1 MTPKPDFNL
10 QRGAADPGQASR
22 TSKKSTVL
30 AVPAFASQIEDD
42 DDDRKYT
49 YTPSTIEKAIN
60 IMLCRGDLANQ
71 VLEVKPVSIFGL
83 FRFATPWDHFCL
95 FVGVVCSIIS
105 GISQPVMA
113 LVSGRITNVLLV
125 YPPNS
130 KEFRNGAYENVY
142 IFLGIGVFILI
153 TNFIQFMCFHSCCVR
168 VMAKMRHAY
177 LHAILRQNAGWFDR
191 NHSGALTTKLND
203 NMERIREGIG
213 DKLGLLL
220 RGCAM
225 FIAAVIIAF
234 IYEWRLALMMLGVV
248 PSTCVIMSIMAR
260 KMTSTTMSELAG
272 VGKAGS
278 IAEESLMGVRTVQA
292 LNGQQE
298 MVDRYTVELKRGKSF
313 AVWKGF
319 WSGLL
324 GGLFFFV
331 LFSFMGCGMLYGGY
345 LLKINIIKTPG
356 DVFIVVMSILLG
368 AYFLGLISPHL
379 MVLLNARVAAAT
391 IYQTIDRVPK
401 IDVYSQVGRKPDQV
415 KGRVVF
421 ENVHFRYPSRKD
433 VKVLDNM
440 NLVVEPGQTVA
451 LVGHSGCGKS
461 TSVGL
466 LTRLYEPESG
476 RVTLDGDDVRE
487 LNIEWL
493 RNAVGI
499 VQQEPCLF
507 NDTVEGNLKI
517 GNPHISMEQIVY
529 VCKMANAHDF
539 IMKLPKAYETYIGDG
554 GVQLSGGQK
563 QRIAI
568 ARTLARDPKVLLL
581 DEATSALDAQSES
594 IVQSALNNASRGR
607 STIVIAHRLS
617 TVRDADKIVFFEKG
631 QIAEQGTHEELVA
644 SRGRYYELVKAQQF
658 QPEAE
663 EVEEEEID
671 LGDDDHQASSQRSRR
686 STISE
691 SKRCVCRYE
700 LSSIPSKYVKSGY
713 DAFVRGQS
721 INDSFGRQSYNAEA
735 DAENEAIALEV
746 KKVMDEDGVISAGYY
761 DIYKNAKGN
770 YHWIFLG
777 FVCAVFRGLE
787 LPALALI
794 FGYVFEAFTFVPFGA
809 DMMHRLCMA
818 VITFCS
824 VGLGVLIFQL
834 LSSVFFS
841 IVSEN
846 LAMRFRVRSFKN
858 LLHQDASYFDNPA
871 HTPGKLI
878 TRLATDAPNIKAVV
892 DGRALQVIY
901 AMTAIIACLVIGF
914 VYCWQVT
921 LLGMGMLFLLATTMI
936 WLALTIMKKNIE
948 QVKNDEAGRM
958 AIETIENVRTIQLLT
973 RMSMFYG
980 RYETASKLQKR
991 SELTKGIFEA
1001 LNFTISQSFTY
1012 IMVCVTYAVGIHII
1026 YTEQKTADN
1035 VFRTIIAMLLGSVAV
1050 MNSSSYFPEFVKAR
1064 TAAGLLF
1071 NVIYRKPRTGDMN
1084 VGERVTIRGNI
1095 LFEDVKFSYPQRPRQ
1110 PIMRGL
1116 QFSAQRGQTVALV
1129 GPSGSGKSTVISM
1142 LERFYDSTSGY
1153 VRFDGKDIKT
1163 LSLSHLRTQM
1173 ALVGQEPRLFSG
1185 TIRQNICFGL
1195 GVVPMEKIDQ
1205 ALELANAKR
1214 FLANLPAGIDTEV
1227 GEKGTQ
1233 LSGGQKQRI
1242 AIARALV
1249 RDPKI
1254 LLLDEAT
1261 SALDSES
1268 ERAVQKALDLA
1279 REGRTCITI
1288 AHRLSSIQ
1296 NADLIVY
1303 IENGKVRESGTHSQL
1318 MHRRGC
1324 YYQMIKKQDLAA

>member
-1 MTPKPDFNL
+1 MTSKPDFYL
-10 QRGAADPGQASR
+10 QRGTADPQRSSE

-30 AVPAFASQIEDD
+30 AVPAFASPVEDD

-49 YTPSTIEKAIN
+49 YTPSTVEKVIN
-60 IMLCRGDLANQ
+60 ILLCRGDLANR

-83 FRFATPWDHFCL
+83 FRYATKWDRFCI
-95 FVGVVCSIIS
+95 FIGVICSIIS
-105 GISQPVMA
+105 GVSQPIMA
-113 LVSGRITNVLLV
+113 LVSGRVTNVLLV

-130 KEFRNGAYENVY
+130 KEFRNEAYENVY
-142 IFLGIGVFILI
+142 IFLGIGVFVLI
-153 TNFIQFMCFHSCCVR
+153 TNFIQFMCFHSCCTR
-168 VMAKMRHAY
+168 VISKMRHEY
-177 LHAILRQNAGWFDR
+177 VRAILRQNAGWFDR
-191 NHSGALTTKLND
+191 NHSGALSTKLND

-225 FIAAVIIAF
+225 FTAAVIIAF
-234 IYEWRLALMMLGVV
+234 IYEWRLALMMLGVT
-248 PSTCVIMSIMAR
+248 PTTCAIMSIMAR
-260 KMTSTTMSELAG
+260 KMTSTTMRELVG

-292 LNGQQE
+292 FNGQQE
-298 MVDRYTVELKRGKSF
+298 MVDRYSTELERGKSI
-313 AVWKGF
+313 AIWKGF

-324 GGLFFFV
+324 GGLFFFA
-331 LFSFMGCGMLYGGY
+331 LFSFLGCGMLYGGY
-345 LLKINIIKTPG
+345 LLKVNIIKTPG
-356 DVFIVVMSILLG
+356 DVFIVVMSLLLG

-401 IDVYSQVGRKPDQV
+401 IDVYSEKGRKPDRIH
-415 KGRVVF
+415 GRVVF

-433 VKVLDNM
+433 VKVLNGL
-440 NLVVEPGQTVA
+440 NLVIEPGQTVA

-476 RVTLDGDDVRE
+476 RVTIDGEDVRE
-487 LNIEWL
+487 LNIDWL

-507 NDTVEGNLKI
+507 NDTVAGNLRM
-517 GNPHISMEQIVY
+517 GNPTMSLEQMVY

-539 IMKLPKAYETYIGDG
+539 IGKLPNAYETYIGDG

-607 STIVIAHRLS
+607 TTIVIAHRLS
-617 TVRDADKIVFFEKG
+617 TIRDANKIVFFEKG
-631 QIAEQGTHEELVA
+631 QIVEQGTHQELVA

-658 QPEAE
+658 EPEAE
-663 EVEEEEID
+663 EVEEEEVD
-671 LGDDDHQASSQRSRR
+671 LGDNDGGSLLSGR
-686 STISE
+686 STLTQ
-691 SKRCVCRYE
+691 SKR
-700 LSSIPSKYVKSGY
+700 SGSE
-713 DAFVRGQS
+713 AFVRGQAL
-721 INDSFGRQSYNAEA
+721 NDSFGRQSYNAEA
-735 DAENEAIALEV
+735 DAENEALALEV
-746 KKVMDEDGVISAGYY
+746 KRIMEEDGVISAGYI
-761 DIYKNAKGN
+761 DIYKNATGN

-777 FVCAVFRGLE
+777 FVTAVFRGME
-787 LPALALI
+787 LPALSLVFA
-794 FGYVFEAFTFVPFGA
+794 YVFEAFQMVPWGA

-818 VITFCS
+818 VIIFGS
-824 VGLGVLIFQL
+824 IGVGVVIFQL
-834 LSSVFFS
+834 LISVFFA
-841 IVSEN
+841 IVSYN
-846 LAMRFRVRSFKN
+846 LAMRFRVESFKN
-858 LLHQDASYFDNPA
+858 LLYQDASYFDNPA

-878 TRLATDAPNIKAVV
+878 TRLASDAPNIKAVV

-901 AMTAIIACLVIGF
+901 AMTAVIACIIIGF
-914 VYCWQVT
+914 ISSWQVT
-921 LLGMGMLFLLATTMI
+921 LMGIGMLIILATSMI
-936 WLALTIMKKNIE
+936 WLALTIMNKNIE
-948 QVKNDEAGRM
+948 LVKDDEAGRI

-973 RMSMFYG
+973 RMSTFYG
-980 RYETASKLQKR
+980 RYKAASKLGKR
-991 SELTKGIFEA
+991 SESIKGIFEA
-1001 LNFTISQSFTY
+1001 INFTISQSFTY
-1012 IMVCVTYAVGIHII
+1012 LMVCVCYAVGIHII
-1026 YTEQKTADN
+1026 YTEQKTPDN
-1035 VFRTIIAMLLGSVAV
+1035 VFRTIIAMLLASVAV

-1071 NVIYRKPRTGDMN
+1071 SVIYRKPRTGDAN
-1084 VGERVTIRGNI
+1084 VGDKVTIRGNI
-1095 LFEDVKFSYPQRPRQ
+1095 LFDDVKFSYPQRPRQ

-1129 GPSGSGKSTVISM
+1129 GPSGSGKSTIISM
-1142 LERFYDSTSGY
+1142 LERFYDTTGGY

-1163 LSLSHLRTQM
+1163 LSLNHLRTQM

-1185 TIRQNICFGL
+1185 TIKQNICFGL
-1195 GVVPMEKIDQ
+1195 GVVPMEKIDR
-1205 ALELANAKR
+1205 ALELANAKG

-1303 IENGKVRESGTHSQL
+1303 VENGKVRESGTHSQL
-1318 MHRRGC
+1318 MQRRGC
-1324 YYQMIKKQDLAA
+1324 YYQLIKKQDLTT